1 MLRTVK
7 AKNARTKRFL
17 KNREAKVTE
26 NPKTA
31 LIVKGSTT
39 SQIINDALK
48 DLYSLKRANAVL
60 FGKKNELKP
69 FEDDS
74 KLEFFSRKND
84 ASLLVVGSH
93 SKKRPH
99 NLTFIRMFDH
109 QILDMYELGVEHL
122 TPLSEIKGPKCS
134 LGLKPLMVFN
144 GDKFESNETFKSLKN
159 YFLDFFN
166 GELVDAVDLQGLEY
180 VMSFTA
186 APETDNNKIFVRS
199 YLVQMKKSGTRTPRV
214 ELEEMGPMMDL
225 VVRRTELPKSDIWKK
240 AVRVPK
246 ELKTKKEK
254 NKAVDD
260 MGDQYGRVHVGKQSF
275 DKIQTRKMKGLKR
288 RRDDDEQD
296 EQGEQGEEG
305 GDAVEDEPM
314 AEEA

>member
-31 LIVKGSTT
+31 LIIKGSTT
-39 SQIINDALK
+39 SQIVNDALK
-48 DLYSLKRANAVL
+48 DLYALKRANGVF

-69 FEDDS
+69 FEDEQ
-74 KLEFFSRKND
+74 KLEFFSRKSD
-84 ASLLVVGSH
+84 ASLMVVGSH

-109 QILDMYELGVEHL
+109 QVMDMYELGIENL

-134 LGLKPLMVFN
+134 LGVKPLMVFN
-144 GDKFESNETFKSLKN
+144 GDRFDSDETCKSLKN

-166 GELVDAVDLQGLEY
+166 GELVDAVNLAGLEY

-186 APETDNNKIFVRS
+186 TPDNRILVRS
-199 YLVQMKKSGTRTPRV
+199 YMIQMKKSGSRTPRV

-225 VVRRTELPKSDIWKK
+225 VVRRTELPKAETWKR

-246 ELKTKKEK
+246 ELKVKKEK
-254 NKAVDD
+254 NKERDD
-260 MGDQYGRVHVGKQSF
+260 LGDQYGRVHVGKQQF

-288 RRDDDEQD
+288 RRDDDE
-296 EQGEQGEEG
+296 EEEG
-305 GDAVEDEPM
+305 EPM
-314 AEEA
+314 AEDA

>member
-17 KNREAKVTE
+17 KNRDAKVVE

-48 DLYSLKRANAVL
+48 DIYSLKRANGIL
-60 FGKKNELKP
+60 FSKKNELKP
-69 FEDDS
+69 FEDES

-84 ASLLVVGSH
+84 ASLIVVGSH

-99 NLTFIRMFDH
+99 NLTFIRMFEH
-109 QILDMYELGVEHL
+109 QVLDMYELGVENL

-134 LGLKPLMVFN
+134 LGIKPVMVFN
-144 GDKFESNETFKSLKN
+144 GDKFDSDDTFKNLKN

-166 GELVDAVDLQGLEY
+166 GELVDGVDLAGLEY

-186 APETDNNKIFVRS
+186 SPKEDDPRIMVRS
-199 YLVQMKKSGTRTPRV
+199 YLIQMKKSGSKTPRV

-225 VVRRTELPKSDIWKK
+225 VVRRTEAPKSDIWKK
-240 AVRVPK
+240 ACKVPN
-246 ELKTKKEK
+246 ELKGKKEK
-254 NKAVDD
+254 NKERDD
-260 MGDQYGRVHVGKQSF
+260 MGDQYGRIHLGKQQF

-288 RRDDDEQD
+288 RRDDDNEETEGGEQ
-296 EQGEQGEEG
+296 QGENK
-305 GDAVEDEPM
+305 DEPM
-314 AEEA
+314 TEDA